1 LRRVEDAQADRQER
15 RYEHGVQD
23 QRLSLAFAYAA
34 SEAYEHADENRE
46 VIAEVV
52 RSLGGQVDISDQAF
66 EELTARFFQVL
77 ETNRTAPSIVRI
89 MAYADEIRACRAEVA
104 NPSNGWRARRALR
117 KEADRA
123 SGELARQV
131 ASTLDGL
138 LAEPH

>member
-1 LRRVEDAQADRQER
+1 
-15 RYEHGVQD
+15 
-23 QRLSLAFAYAA
+23 LAFAYAA
-34 SEAYEHADENRE
+34 NEAYEHADENRE

-66 EELTARFFQVL
+66 QELTGRFFEVL

-89 MAYADEIRACRAEVA
+89 MAFADEIRACRAEAA
-104 NPSNGWRARRALR
+104 NPSNGWRTRRALR

-123 SGELARQV
+123 AGELTRQV

-138 LAEPH
+138 LAEPF